1 MRDARALGLIGCVLS
16 AAAGCTQMLAVGAVE
31 TASCLPLSNLDGNAT
46 FDGANDESIIVFGV
60 SKIYGMSFQSGV
72 DDGVSWH
79 RDRSGISATVTAS
92 DGFVVAR
99 LKPRPS
105 NRRYAIVRA
114 AFEPGATDCYNF
126 PHTST
131 LLTFDAPAGQ
141 VTYVG
146 ALTVEYK
153 TEGGTNAAVL
163 RDDPSSTKQQ
173 AHRVHGAPLSRDQG
187 RGGDRPDGL
196 DVQVTGRARPAA
208 NVPGA
213 GWPGR

>member
-1 MRDARALGLIGCVLS
+1 M
-16 AAAGCTQMLAVGAVE
+16 
-31 TASCLPLSNLDGNAT
+31 
-46 FDGANDESIIVFGV
+46 FGV

-99 LKPRPS
+99 LKPRPG

-173 AHRVHGAPLSRDQG
+173 AIAFMARRYPGIKGEV
-187 RGGDRPDGL
+187 
-196 DVQVTGRARPAA
+196 VTGRMD
-208 NVPGA
+208 
-213 GWPGR
+213 WMYK